1 MSTASLTATSRAE
14 TGKGAARAM
23 RRAGKVPAVIYGHAR
38 EAQSLAIDTRE
49 LERLLD
55 KIAVETTVVELA
67 IDGTTKRALIREVQ
81 KHPFKKQLVHVDFQ
95 EIVAGEK
102 MTVSIPLKFMGQSE
116 GVRTGGGILDV
127 QKDHLMI
134 SVDPSNI
141 PNAIE
146 VDISRL
152 GIGQSLHVSDITV
165 PAGITLLTDASETIA
180 IVQAPKVDKDAAAA
194 EGAPGEPEVLRA
206 KKPADDK

>member
-1 MSTASLTATSRAE
+1 MSTASLNATSRAE

-38 EAQSLAIDTRE
+38 EAQSLAIDTRD

-55 KIAVETTVVELA
+55 RVAVETTIVELS
-67 IDGTTKRALIREVQ
+67 IDGATKRALIREVQ
-81 KHPFKKQLVHVDFQ
+81 KHPYKKQLVHVDFQ

-102 MTVSIPLKFMGQSE
+102 MTVDIPVKFLGQPD
-116 GVRTGGGILDV
+116 GVRTGGGILDI
-127 QKDHLMI
+127 QKDHLKI

-146 VDISRL
+146 VDISKL
-152 GIGQSLHVSDITV
+152 AIGQSLHVADITV
-165 PAGITLLTDASETIA
+165 PAGVTLLVDGGETIA
-180 IVQAPKVDKDAAAA
+180 IVQAPKVSNEGPAA
-194 EGAPGEPEVLRA
+194 EGSAEPEVLRA

>member
-55 KIAVETTVVELA
+55 RIAVETTVVELA
-67 IDGTTKRALIREVQ
+67 IDGATKRALIREVQ

-102 MTVSIPLKFMGQSE
+102 MTVSIPIKFVGQSE
-116 GVRTGGGILDV
+116 GVRTGGGILDI

-146 VDISRL
+146 VDISAL

-165 PAGITLLTDASETIA
+165 PAGITLLTDASETLA
-180 IVQAPKVDKDAAAA
+180 IVQAPKVDAAAAA
-194 EGAPGEPEVLRA
+194 EGSNEPEVLRA

>member
-1 MSTASLTATSRAE
+1 MSTASLSATSRAE

-38 EAQSLAIDTRE
+38 DAQSLAIDTRE

-55 KIAVETTVVELA
+55 RIAVETTVIELS
-67 IDGTTKRALIREVQ
+67 IDGTAKRALIREVQ

-102 MTVSIPLKFMGQSE
+102 MTVSIPVKFVGQPE

-127 QKDHLMI
+127 QKDHLLI
-134 SVDPSNI
+134 SVDPANI

-146 VDISRL
+146 VDLSKL

-180 IVQAPKVDKDAAAA
+180 IVQAPKVSDEAPAPA
-194 EGAPGEPEVLRA
+194 EGGAEPEVLRA
-206 KKPADDK
+206 KKPAE

>member
-102 MTVSIPLKFMGQSE
+102 MTVSIPLKFMGQSD
-116 GVRTGGGILDV
+116 GVRTGGGILDI

-134 SVDPSNI
+134 SVDPANI
-141 PNAIE
+141 PAAIE
-146 VDISRL
+146 VDISQL

-165 PAGITLLTDASETIA
+165 PAGITLLTDASDTIA
-180 IVQAPKVDKDAAAA
+180 IVQAPKVDASAAPA
-194 EGAPGEPEVLRA
+194 EGGAEPEVLRA

>member
-102 MTVSIPLKFMGQSE
+102 MTVSIPVKFLGQPE
-116 GVRTGGGILDV
+116 GVRVGGGILDV
-127 QKDHLMI
+127 QKDHLTI
-134 SVDPSNI
+134 SVDPANI
-141 PNAIE
+141 PNALE
-146 VDISRL
+146 VDISKL

-165 PAGITLLTDASETIA
+165 PAGITLLTDGSDTIA
-180 IVQAPKVDKDAAAA
+180 IVQAPKVDNEAPAA
-194 EGAPGEPEVLRA
+194 EGSAEPEVLRA